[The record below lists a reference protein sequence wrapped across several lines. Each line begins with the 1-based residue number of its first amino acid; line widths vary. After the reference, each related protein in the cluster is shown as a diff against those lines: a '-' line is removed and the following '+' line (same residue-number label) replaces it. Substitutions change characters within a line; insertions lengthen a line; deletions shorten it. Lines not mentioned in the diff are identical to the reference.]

1 MQSWKWWELITIHQ
15 VLWSHVATCTWYLL
29 SIFIEQACFWS
40 SQLKSKIW
48 HLEQQHDNYSGIK
61 ITDWIFIFFP
71 LGHII
76 LSILGSN
83 HSLFGKD
90 NKVALVLSLVSTF
103 TFYTGGKDTFWVKDS
118 AEILSFTRYQWNVG
132 KYWKY
137 QNHFKQMQQKVLQ
150 QEDPITT
157 LSSNTG

>member
-1 MQSWKWWELITIHQ
+1 
-15 VLWSHVATCTWYLL
+15 
-29 SIFIEQACFWS
+29 
-40 SQLKSKIW
+40 
-48 HLEQQHDNYSGIK
+48 
-61 ITDWIFIFFP
+61 